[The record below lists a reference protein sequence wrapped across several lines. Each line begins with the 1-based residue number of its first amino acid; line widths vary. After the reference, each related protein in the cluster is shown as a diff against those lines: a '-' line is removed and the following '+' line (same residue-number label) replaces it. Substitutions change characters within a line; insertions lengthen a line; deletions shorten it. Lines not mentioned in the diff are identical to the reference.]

1 MTLHGRQ
8 RRSGSAPETGCP
20 ALRTGARTAPTA
32 AVQDLEDT
40 VKSLS
45 APVRRPHGARPA
57 PLRRSDIP
65 TAAPGRRPTATGAVL
80 GAILDHGPVA
90 RSTVARLT
98 GLSPASVSGHV
109 GRLLARGL
117 VREAAETAGPKGL
130 GRPHVPV
137 EIDTDCYLV
146 AGAHIAVA
154 HSTVSLMDLRG
165 RIVAE
170 DRQPHRTTEPG
181 RLLAALAARLPRLVA
196 SHAGG
201 RTVLALGL
209 ATGHRVDPTTGVIV
223 EHPQLGWHDVPV
235 RDVLSAATGLPVHVD
250 SHSRALAR
258 AEQMFGEEST
268 RSSTVLLFV
277 GAVVDAAFATEGA
290 MHRGPR
296 SAAGSV
302 AHLPLGAGGTGGAEP
317 CSCGRTGCLQSEVSE
332 RAMVRRAAARG
343 LFVGSFPELLER
355 ALAGDG
361 RAVAL
366 FRRRAR
372 LVGRAAALLL
382 DMFDPEVLVV
392 VEPGSGRMPECLA
405 DLRAEVA
412 ERSWVCDDPE
422 RAVVPTSF
430 TGSVLATA
438 GGAVALN
445 ALYVDPLGPWPAL
458 PAVS

>member
-1 MTLHGRQ
+1 M
-8 RRSGSAPETGCP
+8 
-20 ALRTGARTAPTA
+20 
-32 AVQDLEDT
+32 
-40 VKSLS
+40 KSLS
-45 APVRRPHGARPA
+45 AAARRAT
-57 PLRRSDIP
+57 PLLRSDIP
-65 TAAPGRRPTATGAVL
+65 AAGPARRVPGTGSVM

-98 GLSPASVSGHV
+98 GLSPASVTGHV

-117 VREAAETAGPKGL
+117 VRESAETAGPRGL
-130 GRPHVPV
+130 GRPHIPV
-137 EIDTDCYLV
+137 EIDTGRYLV

-170 DRQPHRTTEPG
+170 DRQPHRTTDPH
-181 RLLAALAARLPRLVA
+181 RLLAGLAERLPRLVSA
-196 SHAGG
+196 RAAG
-201 RTVLALGL
+201 RTVLALGV
-209 ATGHRVDPTTGVIV
+209 ATGHRVDPVAGMIV
-223 EHPQLGWHDVPV
+223 EHPLLGWRHVPV

-258 AEQMFGEEST
+258 AEQMFGEAST
-268 RSSTVLLFV
+268 RASMVLLFI

-296 SAAGSV
+296 SGAGSI
-302 AHLPLGAGGTGGAEP
+302 AHLPLGAGGSGGAEP
-317 CSCGRTGCLQSEVSE
+317 CSCGRSGCLQSEVSE
-332 RAMVRRAAARG
+332 RAMVRRAAEQG
-343 LFVGSFPELLER
+343 LLVASFRELLDQ
-355 ALAGDG
+355 ALAGEA

-392 VEPGSGRMPECLA
+392 VEPGAGRIPECLA
-405 DLRAEVA
+405 DLREQVA

-422 RAVVPTSF
+422 RAVVPSSF

-438 GGAVALN
+438 GGAVALG
-445 ALYVDPLGPWPAL
+445 ALYMDPLGPWPAL

>member
-1 MTLHGRQ
+1 MKSPSAAA
-8 RRSGSAPETGCP
+8 RRPSPLLRADIPSAGSARRVGGTG
-20 ALRTGARTAPTA
+20 
-32 AVQDLEDT
+32 
-40 VKSLS
+40 S
-45 APVRRPHGARPA
+45 
-57 PLRRSDIP
+57 
-65 TAAPGRRPTATGAVL
+65 VL

-117 VREAAETAGPKGL
+117 VRESAETSGPKGL
-130 GRPHVPV
+130 GRPHIPV
-137 EIDTDCYLV
+137 EIDTGRYLV

-170 DRQPHRTTEPG
+170 ERQPHRTTDPRRMLGELVARLG
-181 RLLAALAARLPRLVA
+181 RLAAAHG
-196 SHAGG
+196 SG
-201 RTVLALGL
+201 RTVLALGF
-209 ATGHRVDPTTGVIV
+209 ATGHRVDPVAGVIV
-223 EHPQLGWHDVPV
+223 EHPQLGWRDVPV
-235 RDVLSAATGLPVHVD
+235 RDILGAATGLPVHVD

-258 AEQMFGEEST
+258 AEQLFGETST
-268 RSSTVLLFV
+268 RTSTVLLFV

-296 SAAGSV
+296 SGAGSV
-302 AHLPLGAGGTGGAEP
+302 AHLPLGAGGTGGTEP
-317 CSCGRTGCLQSEVSE
+317 CACGRSGCLQSEVSE
-332 RAMVRRAAARG
+332 RAMVRRAAGKG
-343 LFVGSFPELLER
+343 LAVGSFPELLEQ
-355 ALAGDG
+355 ALAGEE

-392 VEPGSGRMPECLA
+392 VEPGVGRIPECMD

-422 RAVVPTSF
+422 RVVVPTSF

-438 GGAVALN
+438 GGAVALG
-445 ALYVDPLGPWPAL
+445 ALYADPLGAWPA
-458 PAVS
+458 PAAAS

>member
-1 MTLHGRQ
+1 M
-8 RRSGSAPETGCP
+8 
-20 ALRTGARTAPTA
+20 
-32 AVQDLEDT
+32 
-40 VKSLS
+40 KSLS
-45 APVRRPHGARPA
+45 APGRRPA

-65 TAAPGRRPTATGAVL
+65 ATTPARRLAGTGSVF

-98 GLSPASVSGHV
+98 GLSPASVTGHV
-109 GRLLARGL
+109 GQLLARGL
-117 VREAAETAGPKGL
+117 VRESAETVGPRGL
-130 GRPHVPV
+130 GRPHIPV
-137 EIDTDCYLV
+137 EIDTGRYLV
-146 AGAHIAVA
+146 AGVHIAVA

-170 DRQPHRTTEPG
+170 DRQPHRTTDPRRMLGE
-181 RLLAALAARLPRLVA
+181 LAARLPRLTA
-196 SHAGG
+196 EHAGG
-201 RTVLALGL
+201 RTVLALGF
-209 ATGHRVDPTTGVIV
+209 ATGHRVDPEAGVIV
-223 EHPQLGWHDVPV
+223 EHPQLGWRDVPV
-235 RDVLSAATGLPVHVD
+235 RDILSAATGLPVHVD

-258 AEQMFGEEST
+258 AEQLFGEEST
-268 RSSTVLLFV
+268 RTSTVLLFV

-296 SAAGSV
+296 SGAGSV

-332 RAMVRRAAARG
+332 RAMVRRAAEKG
-343 LFVGSFPELLER
+343 LIVGSFPELLER
-355 ALAGDG
+355 ALAGDP

-392 VEPGSGRMPECLA
+392 VEPGAGRIPECLA

-438 GGAVALN
+438 GGAVALG
-445 ALYVDPLGPWPAL
+445 ALYTDPLGPWPAL

>member
-1 MTLHGRQ
+1 M
-8 RRSGSAPETGCP
+8 
-20 ALRTGARTAPTA
+20 
-32 AVQDLEDT
+32 
-40 VKSLS
+40 KSLS
-45 APVRRPHGARPA
+45 AAARRAT
-57 PLRRSDIP
+57 PLLRSDIP
-65 TAAPGRRPTATGAVL
+65 AAGPARRVPGTGSVM

-98 GLSPASVSGHV
+98 GLSPASVTGHV

-117 VREAAETAGPKGL
+117 VRESAETAGPRGL
-130 GRPHVPV
+130 GRPHIPV
-137 EIDTDCYLV
+137 EIDTGRYLV

-170 DRQPHRTTEPG
+170 DRQPHRTTDPH
-181 RLLAALAARLPRLVA
+181 RLLAGLAERLPRLVSA
-196 SHAGG
+196 RAAG
-201 RTVLALGL
+201 RTVLALGA
-209 ATGHRVDPTTGVIV
+209 ATGHRVDPVAGMIV
-223 EHPQLGWHDVPV
+223 EHPLLGWRHVPV

-258 AEQMFGEEST
+258 AEQMFGEAST
-268 RSSTVLLFV
+268 RASMVLLFI

-296 SAAGSV
+296 SGAGSI
-302 AHLPLGAGGTGGAEP
+302 AHLPLGAGGSGGAEP
-317 CSCGRTGCLQSEVSE
+317 CSCGRSGCLQSEVSE
-332 RAMVRRAAARG
+332 RAMVRRAAEQG
-343 LFVGSFPELLER
+343 LLVASFRELLDQ
-355 ALAGDG
+355 ALAGEA

-392 VEPGSGRMPECLA
+392 VEPGAGRIPECLA
-405 DLRAEVA
+405 DLREQVA

-422 RAVVPTSF
+422 RAVVPSSF

-438 GGAVALN
+438 GGAVALG
-445 ALYVDPLGPWPAL
+445 ALYMDPLGPWPAL

>member
-1 MTLHGRQ
+1 M
-8 RRSGSAPETGCP
+8 
-20 ALRTGARTAPTA
+20 
-32 AVQDLEDT
+32 
-40 VKSLS
+40 KSLS
-45 APVRRPHGARPA
+45 APARRPREPRTGPLRRADIPAPAPVRRP
-57 PLRRSDIP
+57 
-65 TAAPGRRPTATGAVL
+65 TGTGSVF

-117 VREAAETAGPKGL
+117 VRQSAETSGPKGL
-130 GRPHVPV
+130 GRPHIPV
-137 EIDTDCYLV
+137 EIDTGTYLV

-154 HSTVSLMDLRG
+154 HSTLSLMDLRG

-170 DRQPHRTTEPG
+170 DRQPHRTTDPH
-181 RLLAALAARLPRLVA
+181 RLLAGLAARLPRLVA
-196 SHAGG
+196 EHAGG

-209 ATGHRVDPTTGVIV
+209 ATGHRVDPASGVIV
-223 EHPQLGWHDVPV
+223 AHPQLGWHDVPA
-235 RDVLSAATGLPVHVD
+235 RDLLAAATGLPVHVD

-258 AEQMFGEEST
+258 AEQLFGQEST
-268 RSSTVLLFV
+268 RTSTVLLFV

-296 SAAGSV
+296 SGAGSV
-302 AHLPLGAGGTGGAEP
+302 AHLPLGAGGSGGAEP

-332 RAMVRRAAARG
+332 RAMVRRAADQG
-343 LFVGSFPELLER
+343 LVTGSFPQLLAR
-355 ALAGDG
+355 ALAGDA

-392 VEPGSGRMPECLA
+392 VEPGAGRMPECLA

-422 RAVVPTSF
+422 RAVVPSSF

-438 GGAVALN
+438 GGAVALGS
-445 ALYVDPLGPWPAL
+445 LYTDPLGPWPAL